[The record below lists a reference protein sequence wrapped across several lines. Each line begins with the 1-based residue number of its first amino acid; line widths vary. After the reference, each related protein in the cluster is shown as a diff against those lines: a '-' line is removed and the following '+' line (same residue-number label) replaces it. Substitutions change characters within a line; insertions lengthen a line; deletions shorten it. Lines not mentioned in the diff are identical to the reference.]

1 MRKRN
6 LLVFLLLTGVWP
18 VTGLSAQDAWKITA
32 GQIEPPSYYG
42 ITVANGMLGL
52 VSSPEPLKI
61 SRVVLGGLYD
71 IYGKGRVNNFLHGIN
86 MLDTELQINGS
97 TVTASRISGY
107 KQTLDMR
114 QGVFC
119 GEFDYQSLARV
130 EYQYTSLRHL
140 PYSCL
145 LRVRIIPKEDIEV
158 AVANILTVHESL
170 RNPQES
176 FNRIFNGKTAID
188 FCTSMAKSPTRELE
202 IGACSSFVFDDSFPR
217 PEVCHRSARG
227 VGVHTQEFTVR
238 LQAGQPYTFSII
250 GTTLSSAT
258 HVDVKNEVERLTAF
272 AAVEGVERLWSK
284 HIAAWDKLWES
295 DIVIEGDLQS
305 QQDIHSMLYHMYA
318 FVREGS
324 GLSCSPMGFSGFGY
338 NGHVFWDA
346 DTWIFPALLLL
357 HPELAESMIEYRY
370 QRLDAARHNAF
381 MHGYKGAMYPWESSE
396 MGNEDNTV
404 TNMYGTFENHI
415 TGDVAMAAWQYYA
428 VTQDVEWL
436 RQKGFSILSAAAEYW
451 VSRSES
457 NEAGEYEI
465 RNVIGADEWNQN
477 RQGGKNVNNNAY
489 TNGVAKSTLEAA
501 CKAAKLLNVKSDPM
515 WTTVAEKLR
524 FRKLANGVTAEHD
537 TYDGAITK
545 QADVCLLA
553 FPLKLITD
561 KEQIRKDLE
570 YYLQTVPRKKT
581 PAMSKSIYSILF
593 TRLGDRER
601 AWHYFRDSYLPNLN
615 PPFRVIAEFD
625 GGTNPYF
632 LTGAGGV
639 LQSVLMGFGGLD
651 ITDKGIV
658 AGKGAIPDTWKSL
671 TLKGIGKEKKNYII
685 K

>member
-6 LLVFLLLTGVWP
+6 FLILLLLSGLLP
-18 VTGLSAQDAWKITA
+18 VTDVSAQDAWKITA
-32 GQIEPPSYYG
+32 EQIEPSSYYG

-52 VSSPEPLKI
+52 VSSPDPLKI

-97 TVTASRISGY
+97 TVTVSRISGY

-188 FCTSMAKSPTRELE
+188 FCTSIAKSPTRELE
-202 IGACSSFVFDDSFPR
+202 IGACSSFVFDGSFPR

-258 HVDVKNEVERLTAF
+258 HADVKNEVERLTAF

-284 HIAAWDKLWES
+284 HIAAWDQLWES

-305 QQDIHSMLYHMYA
+305 QQDIHSMLYHTYA

-324 GLSCSPMGFSGFGY
+324 GLSCSPMGLSGFGY

-381 MHGYKGAMYPWESSE
+381 MHGYKGAMYPWESSDK
-396 MGNEDNTV
+396 GNEDNTV
-404 TNMYGTFENHI
+404 TNIYGPFENHI

-436 RQKGFSILSAAAEYW
+436 RQKGFPILSAAAEYW
-451 VSRSES
+451 VSRSEP

-465 RNVIGADEWNQN
+465 GT
-477 RQGGKNVNNNAY
+477 K
-489 TNGVAKSTLEAA
+489 T
-501 CKAAKLLNVKSDPM
+501 VK
-515 WTTVAEKLR
+515 E
-524 FRKLANGVTAEHD
+524 
-537 TYDGAITK
+537 
-545 QADVCLLA
+545 
-553 FPLKLITD
+553 
-561 KEQIRKDLE
+561 
-570 YYLQTVPRKKT
+570 
-581 PAMSKSIYSILF
+581 
-593 TRLGDRER
+593 ER
-601 AWHYFRDSYLPNLN
+601 
-615 PPFRVIAEFD
+615 
-625 GGTNPYF
+625 
-632 LTGAGGV
+632 
-639 LQSVLMGFGGLD
+639 M
-651 ITDKGIV
+651 
-658 AGKGAIPDTWKSL
+658 
-671 TLKGIGKEKKNYII
+671 
-685 K
+685 

>member
-381 MHGYKGAMYPWESSE
+381 MHGP
-396 MGNEDNTV
+396 
-404 TNMYGTFENHI
+404 FENHI

>member
-6 LLVFLLLTGVWP
+6 LLVFQLLTGVWP

-404 TNMYGTFENHI
+404 TNMYGPFENHI
-415 TGDVAMAAWQYYA
+415 TGDVDMAAWQYYA

>member
-381 MHGYKGAMYPWESSE
+381 MHGYKGAMYPWEGSE

-404 TNMYGTFENHI
+404 TNMHGPFENHI

>member
-404 TNMYGTFENHI
+404 TNMYGPFENHI
-415 TGDVAMAAWQYYA
+415 TGGVAMAAWQYYA

>member
-1 MRKRN
+1 
-6 LLVFLLLTGVWP
+6 
-18 VTGLSAQDAWKITA
+18 
-32 GQIEPPSYYG
+32 
-42 ITVANGMLGL
+42 
-52 VSSPEPLKI
+52 
-61 SRVVLGGLYD
+61 
-71 IYGKGRVNNFLHGIN
+71 
-86 MLDTELQINGS
+86 
-97 TVTASRISGY
+97 
-107 KQTLDMR
+107 
-114 QGVFC
+114 
-119 GEFDYQSLARV
+119 
-130 EYQYTSLRHL
+130 
-140 PYSCL
+140 
-145 LRVRIIPKEDIEV
+145 
-158 AVANILTVHESL
+158 
-170 RNPQES
+170 
-176 FNRIFNGKTAID
+176 
-188 FCTSMAKSPTRELE
+188 
-202 IGACSSFVFDDSFPR
+202 
-217 PEVCHRSARG
+217 
-227 VGVHTQEFTVR
+227 
-238 LQAGQPYTFSII
+238 
-250 GTTLSSAT
+250 
-258 HVDVKNEVERLTAF
+258 
-272 AAVEGVERLWSK
+272 
-284 HIAAWDKLWES
+284 
-295 DIVIEGDLQS
+295 
-305 QQDIHSMLYHMYA
+305 
-318 FVREGS
+318 
-324 GLSCSPMGFSGFGY
+324 
-338 NGHVFWDA
+338 
-346 DTWIFPALLLL
+346 
-357 HPELAESMIEYRY
+357 MIEYRY

-381 MHGYKGAMYPWESSE
+381 IHGYKGAMYPWESSGK
-396 MGNEDNTV
+396 GNEDNTV
-404 TNMYGTFENHI
+404 TNIYGPFENHI

-428 VTQDVEWL
+428 VTQDLEWL
-436 RQKGFSILSAAAEYW
+436 RQKGFPILSAAAEYW
-451 VSRSES
+451 VSRSEP

-477 RQGGKNVNNNAY
+477 PQGGKNVNNNAY

-553 FPLKLITD
+553 FPLKLVTD
-561 KEQIRKDLE
+561 KEQIWRDLE

-658 AGKGAIPDTWKSL
+658 AGKGAIPDAWKSL

>member
-1 MRKRN
+1 M
-6 LLVFLLLTGVWP
+6 
-18 VTGLSAQDAWKITA
+18 
-32 GQIEPPSYYG
+32 
-42 ITVANGMLGL
+42 
-52 VSSPEPLKI
+52 
-61 SRVVLGGLYD
+61 
-71 IYGKGRVNNFLHGIN
+71 
-86 MLDTELQINGS
+86 
-97 TVTASRISGY
+97 
-107 KQTLDMR
+107 
-114 QGVFC
+114 
-119 GEFDYQSLARV
+119 
-130 EYQYTSLRHL
+130 
-140 PYSCL
+140 
-145 LRVRIIPKEDIEV
+145 
-158 AVANILTVHESL
+158 TVHESL
-170 RNPQES
+170 RNPQEYY
-176 FNRIFNGKTAID
+176 NRIFNGKTAID
-188 FCTSMAKSPTRELE
+188 LCTSVAKSPVREFE
-202 IGACSSFVFDDSFPR
+202 IGACSSFVFDASFPH

-250 GTTLSSAT
+250 GTTLSSVT
-258 HVDVKNEVERLTAF
+258 HADVRNEVERLTAF

-284 HIAAWDKLWES
+284 HEAAWDKLWES

-305 QQDIHSMLYHMYA
+305 QQDIHSMLYHTYA

-324 GLSCSPMGFSGFGY
+324 GLSCSPMGLSGFGY

-370 QRLDAARHNAF
+370 QRLDAAKHNAF
-381 MHGYKGAMYPWESSE
+381 MHGYKGAMYPWESSDK
-396 MGNEDNTV
+396 GNEDNTV
-404 TNMYGTFENHI
+404 TNIYGPFENHI
-415 TGDVAMAAWQYYA
+415 TGDVAMATWQYYS
-428 VTQDVEWL
+428 VVQDLEWL
-436 RQKGFSILSAAAEYW
+436 RQKGFPIISAAADYW
-451 VSRSES
+451 VSRSEP

-477 RQGGKNVNNNAY
+477 PQGGKNVNNNAY

-501 CKAAKLLNVKSDPM
+501 CKAAKLLNMKSDPM
-515 WTTVAEKLR
+515 WATVAGKLR
-524 FRKLANGVTAEHD
+524 FRQQANGVTAEHD

-553 FPLKLITD
+553 FPLKLVTDKEQIRKDQTVAGKLRFRQQANGVTAEHDTYDGAITKQADVCLLAFPLKLVTD

-601 AWHYFRDSYLPNLN
+601 AWHYFRDSYCPNLN

-625 GGTNPYF
+625 SGTNPYF

-658 AGKGAIPDTWKSL
+658 AGKGTLPDAWKSI
-671 TLKGIGKEKKNYII
+671 TLKGIGKEKKNYTI

>member
-18 VTGLSAQDAWKITA
+18 VPGLSAQDAWKITA

-86 MLDTELQINGS
+86 RLDTELQINGS

-404 TNMYGTFENHI
+404 TNMYGPFENHI